1 MSSTG
6 SIAGHPVVTGLRTAA
21 GALDPGALGLG
32 WQLGDDEVEISLES
46 VQDLKA
52 RTAAYE
58 AMLLREAECR
68 DLKKRTQASTVQR
81 WLGDRFRLS
90 RGEGA
95 AQVRA
100 AQATGA
106 APAVGRGADG
116 GALGGRPGRRR
127 RP

>member
-6 SIAGHPVVTGLRTAA
+6 SIAGHPVVTGLQTAA
-21 GALDPGALGLG
+21 GALDPVPLGLG
-32 WQLGDDEVEISLES
+32 WQLGDDEVETALAS

-58 AMLLREAECR
+58 AMLLGEVECR
-68 DLKKRTQASTVQR
+68 NLKERTKASTTER

-90 RGEGA
+90 RGEAA

-100 AQATGA
+100 AQAF
-106 APAVGRGADG
+106 GRHRVLGE
-116 GALGGRPGRRR
+116 ALACRA
-127 RP
+127 